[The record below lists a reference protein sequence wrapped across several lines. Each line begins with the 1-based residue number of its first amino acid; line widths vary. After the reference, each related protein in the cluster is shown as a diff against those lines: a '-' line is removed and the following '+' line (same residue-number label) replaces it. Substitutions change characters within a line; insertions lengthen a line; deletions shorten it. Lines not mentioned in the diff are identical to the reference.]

1 VTAPRVERSKYR
13 AAADRIREG
22 LWTVDAAAGLV
33 LGVNGPIGFVDA
45 DGFVR
50 LGLVLEGRVRM
61 VIRARV
67 VYESVFGPIPD
78 GFEVSHRGCHQD
90 DSIANLHLKRP
101 GRCRGSRNL
110 HPFSPRKAAA

>member
-1 VTAPRVERSKYR
+1 MTPRIERAKYL
-13 AAADRIREG
+13 AAADRIRDG
-22 LWTVDAAAGLV
+22 LWSVDARAGLV
-33 LGVNGPIGFVDA
+33 LGVNGQPIGFLDA

-67 VYESVFGPIPD
+67 VWESVNGPIPD
-78 GFEVSHRGCHQD
+78 GLEVSHRGCHQD
-90 DSIANLHLKRP
+90 DSIANLYLKRP

-110 HPFSPRKAAA
+110 HPFRRAAA